1 MFTLTADTWHLVLRP
16 VCMEDYEAFITGFGG
31 CKPAQNRFDEQF
43 DTEGMTREWFKAL
56 IERRERE
63 AETDYAYKLH
73 IFEKERGCSVGYCN
87 IYPHY
92 REDFQYAHI
101 GYAIHN
107 TQWGR
112 GYATE
117 CVSALTRLGFEQLH
131 LHRLEAHVNL
141 DNPAS
146 KRVLGKA
153 GYLFEGIRKAFILE
167 DGVWTDNEIY
177 YCNNEHWTPGRL

>member
-1 MFTLTADTWHLVLRP
+1 MFNISVETERLTIRP
-16 VCMEDYEAFITGFGG
+16 VCVSDYDLFISGFSNCGDA
-31 CKPAQNRFDEQF
+31 KNRFDEQF
-43 DTEGMTREWFKAL
+43 DTEHMTVEWFEAL
-56 IERRERE
+56 IERREAE
-63 AETDYAYKLH
+63 AAKDYAYKFH
-73 IFEKERGCSVGYCN
+73 IFNKLEGHSVGYCN

-101 GYAIHN
+101 GYALHN
-107 TQWGR
+107 NYWGL

-117 CVSALTRLGFEQLH
+117 CIGALIKIGFEELN

-146 KRVLGKA
+146 KHALLKA
-153 GYLFEGIRKAFILE
+153 GFAYEGIRKAFILE

-177 YCNNEHWTPGRL
+177 YINNDCWRPAE